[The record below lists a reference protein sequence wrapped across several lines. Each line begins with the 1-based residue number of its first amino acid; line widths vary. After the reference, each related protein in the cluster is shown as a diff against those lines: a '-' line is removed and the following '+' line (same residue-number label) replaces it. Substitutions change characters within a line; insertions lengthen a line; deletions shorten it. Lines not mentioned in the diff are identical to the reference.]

1 MEGWQGGRK
10 PPRRPAGL
18 HVNHLRPLE

>member
-10 PPRRPAGL
+10 PSRRPAGL